1 MEEKLVIFFIWKVP
15 SWFYIGPLQWLSMG
29 RPGLFQPF
37 RSMDSGSWL
46 PAIISVHLSLATRPM
61 PNRRQLYAFLWNR
74 NIHLELEGNFLK
86 IISII
91 RNGKIFKSRIK
102 SYKQLHSFHESNS
115 NSNYKF
121 NGFSSMGFC
130 WR

>member
-1 MEEKLVIFFIWKVP
+1 MKSTFMILHWATPVTVNGTPWAVSTISQHGFRVMTSSDNLCTSVTSHQAHAQPPTIVRFFVEP
-15 SWFYIGPLQWLSMG
+15 QHP
-29 RPGLFQPF
+29 PG
-37 RSMDSGSWL
+37 
-46 PAIISVHLSLATRPM
+46 I
-61 PNRRQLYAFLWNR
+61 RRK
-74 NIHLELEGNFLK
+74 ILK